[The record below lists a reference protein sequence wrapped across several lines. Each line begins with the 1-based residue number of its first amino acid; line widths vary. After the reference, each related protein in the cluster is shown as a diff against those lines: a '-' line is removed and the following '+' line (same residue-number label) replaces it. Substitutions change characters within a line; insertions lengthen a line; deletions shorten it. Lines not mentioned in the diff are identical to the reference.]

1 MPNHDPSLPPSC
13 GMSPGGKSPLIPAP
27 FRRGGIC
34 WSPVLMLAVVAA
46 LAIAGCGSDSG
57 SDPGEQ
63 PPAKA
68 AEPVILSSDGTT
80 FNPARIYK
88 EAVPGVV
95 SVRSIFTGKSAGPFG
110 PQAAGGS
117 GFVLNGDGEIVTNA
131 HVISNGEGENRVAAS
146 QVYVEFDDGNVL
158 PAKVVGFDPFADV
171 GLLQVDP
178 ADADLVPVGLADSDK
193 VVVGQ
198 PIAVIGSPFGQN
210 QSLSTGVV
218 SQTGRSVMSLT
229 DFQIEGAI
237 QTDASINPGN
247 SGGPMLDGSG
257 DVIGISQQMRSGSG
271 SSDGVGFGVPVN
283 SIKRS
288 VEQLREN
295 GEVSYAYIGVST
307 QPLYPQLAD
316 KLGIDAE
323 RGAIVAEVVDGS
335 PAARAG
341 LRGGDGQMRFQGRQF
356 ETGGDVIVSADGE
369 KIERAEDLG
378 RIVSGLDPGKTV
390 KLEVI
395 RDGKSETVEVEL
407 DDRPTSIG

>member
-1 MPNHDPSLPPSC
+1 MPNDDPSLPPYC
-13 GMSPGGKSPLIPAP
+13 GMSPGGKSSLVPAP
-27 FRRGGIC
+27 LRRGGIC
-34 WSPVLMLAVVAA
+34 WSPVLMLAVVAV

-57 SDPGEQ
+57 SGSGEQ
-63 PPAKA
+63 PPTKA

-323 RGAIVAEVVDGS
+323 RGAIVAEVVEGS

-390 KLEVI
+390 RLEVI